1 MGPLQAALGGTS
13 EHVHHHGDGKPG
25 LMDKLVGKVDKL
37 MGKHPEGEKED
48 TAKDAEGTVVV

>member
-1 MGPLQAALGGTS
+1 
-13 EHVHHHGDGKPG
+13 
-25 LMDKLVGKVDKL
+25 MDKLVGKVDKL

>member
-1 MGPLQAALGGTS
+1 M
-13 EHVHHHGDGKPG
+13 HHHGDGKPG